1 MIPKIQER
9 SRAIDLRKQG
19 FTYSEILKEVPV
31 AKSSLALWLKEVG
44 LSKPQKQRITE
55 KRKRAME
62 RGWAKWHQMRLDR
75 TRILVEGAR
84 EEIKKISLRELWLMG
99 IMLYWAEGSK
109 EKEYGGGQTM
119 KFSNSDPVMI
129 LLFLRWLKRCI
140 GIETQG
146 LVYEIYLH
154 ETSRD
159 RVDDVVKKWSEIVSM
174 PTDIFRVYFKKGNIK
189 TKRRNIGENYFGV
202 ARICVPLRN
211 SSHQYF

>member
-1 MIPKIQER
+1 MIPRTQER
-9 SRAIDLRKQG
+9 LHAIELRRQG
-19 FTYSEILKEVPV
+19 LTYSEILKKIPV
-31 AKSSLALWLKEVG
+31 AKSSLALWLKSVG

-62 RGWAKWHQMRLDR
+62 RGWATWHQMRLDK
-75 TRILVEGAR
+75 TRELVEGAR
-84 EEIKKISLRELWLMG
+84 GEIKKISLRELWLMG

-140 GIETQG
+140 GIEIQG

-154 ETSRD
+154 ETSRH
-159 RVDDVVKKWSEIVSM
+159 RVGVVVKKWSEIVSM
-174 PTDIFRVYFKKGNIK
+174 PEKIFRVYYKKGNIK

-202 ARICVPLRN
+202 ARICVPK
-211 SSHQYF
+211 SSSL